1 MATQTLHPDRIFSIG
16 SSLTSTLIIR
26 TRRPTN
32 QMRAL
37 LATGD
42 PANPR
47 NCPEWRKWSIVAAIT
62 LIDLTV
68 SWGASGYSPA
78 EKEMKKIFGVSAE
91 VRTF

>member
-1 MATQTLHPDRIFSIG
+1 
-16 SSLTSTLIIR
+16 
-26 TRRPTN
+26 
-32 QMRAL
+32 MRAL